1 MTEKVIKLSD
11 IIGKGYADFWHSTE
25 RYRVVKGSRA
35 SKKSTTCAL
44 FYIYSMIRNPQA
56 NLLVIRRY
64 GKTLKNSC
72 YSQLEWAID
81 RLGLSDD
88 WKKTTSPMELIYKKT
103 GQKILFYGLDDGQ
116 KITSMVVPKGVLCWV
131 WIEEAFE
138 IKEDDFNKL
147 DMSIRGYMPD
157 GLFPQI
163 TLTFNPWSETSWL
176 KSRFFDTVSPKI
188 FAKTTNYLC
197 NEWLTKEDLDTFNEM
212 KEHNPR
218 RYKIEGL
225 GEWGVSDGLI
235 YNNFEVREF
244 DYRLESIRKASNKIS
259 YGLDFG
265 FTDPT
270 AFIGVVISE
279 ETKELF
285 IFCEWYQSN
294 VTNNEIAKAIKRI
307 GLKREK
313 IYCDSAEPKSI
324 EELKKLGINAV
335 ACSKGVDSVRYGI
348 QKIQNYKIIIHPEC
362 ENYYHE
368 ITNYIWKKDR
378 NGKTTNEPEH
388 EFSHLQDALR
398 YALADV
404 KPPMQIHANN
414 LKLLRG
420 QRFIIQR

>member
-1 MTEKVIKLSD
+1 
-11 IIGKGYADFWHSTE
+11 
-25 RYRVVKGSRA
+25 
-35 SKKSTTCAL
+35 
-44 FYIYSMIRNPQA
+44 
-56 NLLVIRRY
+56 
-64 GKTLKNSC
+64 
-72 YSQLEWAID
+72 
-81 RLGLSDD
+81 
-88 WKKTTSPMELIYKKT
+88 
-103 GQKILFYGLDDGQ
+103 
-116 KITSMVVPKGVLCWV
+116 
-131 WIEEAFE
+131 
-138 IKEDDFNKL
+138 
-147 DMSIRGYMPD
+147 MSIRGTMPD
-157 GLFPQI
+157 GLKPQL
-163 TLTFNPWSETSWL
+163 TLSFNPWSEKSWL
-176 KSRFFDTVSPKI
+176 KSRFFDVESPQI
-188 FAKTTNYLC
+188 FTLTTTYKC
-197 NEWLTKEDLDTFNEM
+197 NEWLTDEDLFTFEEM
-212 KEHNPR
+212 ERNNPR
-218 RYKIEGL
+218 RYQIEGL
-225 GEWGVSDGLI
+225 GLWGISEGLI
-235 YNNFEVREF
+235 YSNFEVQEF
-244 DYRLESIRKASNKIS
+244 DYREILINRDCFAT

-420 QRFIIQR
+420 QRFIIQH

>member
-163 TLTFNPWSETSWL
+163 TLTFNP
-176 KSRFFDTVSPKI
+176 
-188 FAKTTNYLC
+188 
-197 NEWLTKEDLDTFNEM
+197 
-212 KEHNPR
+212 
-218 RYKIEGL
+218 
-225 GEWGVSDGLI
+225 
-235 YNNFEVREF
+235 
-244 DYRLESIRKASNKIS
+244 
-259 YGLDFG
+259 
-265 FTDPT
+265 
-270 AFIGVVISE
+270 
-279 ETKELF
+279 
-285 IFCEWYQSN
+285 
-294 VTNNEIAKAIKRI
+294 
-307 GLKREK
+307 
-313 IYCDSAEPKSI
+313 
-324 EELKKLGINAV
+324 
-335 ACSKGVDSVRYGI
+335 
-348 QKIQNYKIIIHPEC
+348 
-362 ENYYHE
+362 
-368 ITNYIWKKDR
+368 
-378 NGKTTNEPEH
+378 
-388 EFSHLQDALR
+388 
-398 YALADV
+398 
-404 KPPMQIHANN
+404 
-414 LKLLRG
+414 
-420 QRFIIQR
+420 